1 MIDAAV
7 PERRTA
13 MYHAQLPLGAVM
25 ALADGWQLPSS
36 YGDVSQE
43 AAWLQDTVGV
53 SDISPLGKLRVVGAD
68 APGLVGALVP
78 GAARLAVGSVG
89 EADSALER
97 GGKLLAARLADD
109 EFLLLTPS
117 GVAPAA
123 LDAMLGHDA
132 SCAHVVDITSGLS
145 GVSIIGPAS
154 RRLLNEIT
162 GLDVSSRGMPDLT
175 CAQSRFAE
183 IQGILLRRDA
193 HGIPIY
199 QLYTAREFGEYL
211 WEAIVA
217 AAKNEKGGPAGT
229 EALSGLRVA
238 N

>member
-1 MIDAAV
+1 MNVAV

-43 AAWLQDTVGV
+43 AAWLRDTVGV

-68 APGLVGALVP
+68 ASELVGALAP
-78 GAARLAVGSVG
+78 RAAELAVGSVG
-89 EADSALER
+89 ESASPLER
-97 GGKLLAARLADD
+97 GGKLLAARLTAD
-109 EFLLLTPS
+109 EFLLLTPT

-123 LDAMLGHDA
+123 MDAMLGHDA

-154 RRLLNEIT
+154 PRLLKGIT
-162 GLDVSSRGMPDLT
+162 EVDVSPRAMPDLT
-175 CAQSRFAE
+175 CAQARFAE
-183 IQGILLRRDA
+183 IQGTLLRRDT
-193 HGIPIY
+193 HGVPIY

-211 WEAIVA
+211 WEAIIA
-217 AAKNEKGGPAGT
+217 AARDEGGGPVGT
-229 EALSGLRVA
+229 EALFTLKVV
-238 N
+238 

>member
-1 MIDAAV
+1 MNVAV

-25 ALADGWQLPSS
+25 TPADGWLLPSG

-43 AAWLQDTVGV
+43 AAWLRDTVGV

-68 APGLVGALVP
+68 ASELAGTLVP
-78 GAARLAVGSVG
+78 RAAELGVGSVA
-89 EADSALER
+89 EADSPLER
-97 GGKLLAARLADD
+97 GGKLLAARLTAD
-109 EFLLLTPS
+109 EFLLLTPT

-123 LDAMLGHDA
+123 MDAMLGHRA

-154 RRLLNEIT
+154 PRLLSAIT
-162 GLDVSSRGMPDLT
+162 ELEVSPRAMPDLA
-175 CAQSRFAE
+175 CAQARFAE

-193 HGIPIY
+193 HGIPIF

-211 WEAIVA
+211 WEAIVT
-217 AAKNEKGGPAGT
+217 AAKNEGGGPAGT
-229 EALSGLRVA
+229 EALSLLR
-238 N
+238 

>member
-1 MIDAAV
+1 MNVAV

-43 AAWLQDTVGV
+43 AAWLRDTVGV

-68 APGLVGALVP
+68 ASELVGALAP
-78 GAARLAVGSVG
+78 RAAELAVGSVG
-89 EADSALER
+89 ESASPLER
-97 GGKLLAARLADD
+97 GGKLLAARLTAD
-109 EFLLLTPS
+109 EFLLLTPT

-123 LDAMLGHDA
+123 MDAMLGHDS

-154 RRLLNEIT
+154 QRLLNGIT
-162 GLDVSSRGMPDLT
+162 GLDVSSRAMPDLT
-175 CAQSRFAE
+175 CAQARFAE
-183 IQGILLRRDA
+183 IQGTLLRRDT
-193 HGIPIY
+193 HGNAIW

-211 WEAIVA
+211 WEAIVT
-217 AAKNEKGGPAGT
+217 AAKHEGGGPAGT
-229 EALSGLRVA
+229 EALALLRRKD
-238 N
+238 

>member
-1 MIDAAV
+1 MNAAV

-25 ALADGWQLPSS
+25 ALADGWQLPSG

-43 AAWLQDTVGV
+43 AAWLRDTVGV

-68 APGLVGALVP
+68 AAELVGALVP
-78 GAARLAVGSVG
+78 QAAGLAVGSIG

-97 GGKLLAARLADD
+97 GGKLLAARLTAD
-109 EFLLLTPS
+109 EFLLLTPT

-123 LDAMLGHDA
+123 MDAMLKHDA

-154 RRLLNEIT
+154 PRLLNAIT
-162 GLDVSSRGMPDLT
+162 ELDVSPRAMPDLA
-175 CAQSRFAE
+175 CAQARFAE

-193 HGIPIY
+193 HGIPIF

-217 AAKNEKGGPAGT
+217 AAKHEEGGPAGT
-229 EALSGLRVA
+229 EALLDLRVT

>member
-1 MIDAAV
+1 MNVAI

-25 ALADGWQLPSS
+25 ALADGWQLPSG

-43 AAWLQDTVGV
+43 AAWLRDTVGV

-68 APGLVGALVP
+68 ASELVGALVP
-78 GAARLAVGSVG
+78 RVAELAVGSVG
-89 EADSALER
+89 EADSPLER
-97 GGKLLAARLADD
+97 GGKLLAARLTDD
-109 EFLLLTPS
+109 EFLLLTPT

-123 LDAMLGHDA
+123 MDAMLAHDA
-132 SCAHVVDITSGLS
+132 SCAHVVDITSSLS

-154 RRLLNEIT
+154 PRLLNGIT
-162 GLDVSSRGMPDLT
+162 ELDVSPRAMPDLA
-175 CAQSRFAE
+175 CAQARFAE

-193 HGIPIY
+193 HDNAIW

-211 WEAIVA
+211 WEAIIH
-217 AAKNEKGGPAGT
+217 AAKDAGGGPAGT
-229 EALSGLRVA
+229 EALSLLR
-238 N
+238 

>member
-1 MIDAAV
+1 MNAAV

-25 ALADGWQLPSS
+25 ALADGWQLPSG
-36 YGDVSQE
+36 YGDVTQE
-43 AAWLQDTVGV
+43 AAWLRDTVGV

-68 APGLVGALVP
+68 ASELAGALVP
-78 GAARLAVGSVG
+78 QAAGLAVGSVG
-89 EADSALER
+89 EADSPLER
-97 GGKLLAARLADD
+97 GGKLLAARLTAD
-109 EFLLLTPS
+109 EFLLLTPT

-123 LDAMLGHDA
+123 MDAMLGHDV
-132 SCAHVVDITSGLS
+132 SCAHIVDITSGLS

-154 RRLLNEIT
+154 PRLLNGIT
-162 GLDVSSRGMPDLT
+162 ELDVSPRAMPDLA
-175 CAQSRFAE
+175 CAQARFAE

-193 HGIPIY
+193 HGVPIF

-211 WEAIVA
+211 WEAIVT
-217 AAKNEKGGPAGT
+217 AAKHEEGGPAGT
-229 EALSGLRVA
+229 EALLGLSVT

>member
-1 MIDAAV
+1 MNVAV

-25 ALADGWQLPSS
+25 APADGWQLPSS

-43 AAWLQDTVGV
+43 AAWLRDTVGV

-68 APGLVGALVP
+68 ASGLLGRLAP
-78 GAARLAVGSVG
+78 GAAELAVGSVA

-97 GGKLLAARLADD
+97 GGKLLAARLAAD
-109 EFLLLTPS
+109 EFLLLTPT

-123 LDAMLGHDA
+123 MDAMLVHDA
-132 SCAHVVDITSGLS
+132 SCGHVVDITSGLS

-154 RRLLNEIT
+154 RRLLNAIT
-162 GLDVSSRGMPDLT
+162 ELDVSPRAMPDLT
-175 CAQSRFAE
+175 CAQARFAE

-193 HGIPIY
+193 RGIPIY

-211 WEAIVA
+211 WEAIVTA
-217 AAKNEKGGPAGT
+217 ANHEGGGPAGT
-229 EALSGLRVA
+229 EGLVSLKA
-238 N
+238 V

>member
-1 MIDAAV
+1 MNVAV

-25 ALADGWQLPSS
+25 ALADGWQLPSR

-43 AAWLQDTVGV
+43 AAWLRDTVGV
-53 SDISPLGKLRVVGAD
+53 SDISPLGKLRIVGAD
-68 APGLVGALVP
+68 ASELVGALAP
-78 GAARLAVGSVG
+78 RAAELAVGSVG
-89 EADSALER
+89 EADSPLER
-97 GGKLLAARLADD
+97 GGKLLAARLTAD
-109 EFLLLTPS
+109 EFLLLTPT

-123 LDAMLGHDA
+123 MDAMLGPDS

-154 RRLLNEIT
+154 KRLLSGIT
-162 GLDVSSRGMPDLT
+162 GLDVSPRAMPDLT
-175 CAQSRFAE
+175 CAQARFAE

-193 HGIPIY
+193 HGIPIF

-211 WEAIVA
+211 WEAIVT
-217 AAKNEKGGPAGT
+217 AAKHEGGGPAGT
-229 EALSGLRVA
+229 EALALLRRKD
-238 N
+238 